1 MPMKILNSAEMKRVD
16 QRTIQ
21 QVGIPGIVLMENAGL
36 QIVKAIEEMWQP
48 TSPMKIAIFC
58 GKGNNGGDGY
68 VVARHLHN
76 RGHKPLIIL
85 LARREEI
92 TGDAKINLNIALNIG
107 IELLEVPTPQR
118 WEEQKPTLQSFD
130 LIVDA
135 ILGTGLFKPVT
146 GFYKEIIEE
155 INRSAV
161 EVASV
166 DIPSGLSAGTS
177 QVIGPAIKAHLTV
190 TFACPKYPHILPP
203 AEQYVGRLVVAD
215 ISIPQRVIEEEG
227 VRTNLVDEELIRECF
242 RQRKANTHKGHYGH
256 LLIIAG
262 SEGKTG
268 AACLAG
274 EAALRIG
281 TGLVTV
287 ATPQSCNPILEVKL
301 TEVMTVPLPETTD
314 GTICEK
320 AIEPTHHLME
330 GKSALAVGPGLSLNS
345 QTQCYIQQIVSSSTL
360 PTVIDADGL
369 NAFAECPDKLQG
381 EGKSLVITPH
391 PGEMA
396 RLVKI
401 KPEEIQKDRVDI
413 CRRFA
418 SDHRL
423 WVVLKG
429 YRTVIS
435 TPEGEVYINPTGN
448 PGMASGGTG
457 DVLTGMIAGLVAQ
470 KLPLTDAL
478 ILGVYL
484 HGLAGDLAAEEVG
497 QNYLAATD
505 ILDFLPEALLQFE
518 KE

>member
-1 MPMKILNSAEMKRVD
+1 MPIKIMNSAEMKRVD

-21 QVGIPGIVLMENAGL
+21 QVGIPGVVLMENAGL
-36 QIVKAIEEMWQP
+36 QMVKAIEEMWQQ

-68 VVARHLHN
+68 VVARHLYN

-85 LARREEI
+85 LASQDEI
-92 TGDAKINLNIALNIG
+92 SGDAKINLNIAVNMG
-107 IELLEVPTPQR
+107 IELLEVRTHQL
-118 WEEQKPTLQSFD
+118 WKKQKPPLKSFD

-135 ILGTGLFKPVT
+135 LLGTGLSNPVT

-155 INRSAV
+155 INRSEV
-161 EVASV
+161 KVASV
-166 DIPSGLSAGTS
+166 DIPSGLSADTS
-177 QVIGPAIKAHLTV
+177 EVIGPAIKAHLTV
-190 TFACPKYPHILPP
+190 TLGCPKYAHIMPP
-203 AEQYVGRLVVAD
+203 AEEYVGKLVIAD
-215 ISIPQRVIEEEG
+215 ISIPKKVIEEEN
-227 VRTNLVDEELIRECF
+227 VRTNLIDEELVREIF
-242 RQRKANTHKGHYGH
+242 PQRKANTHKGHYGH

-274 EAALRIG
+274 EGALRIG

-301 TEVMTVPLPETTD
+301 TEVMTAPLPETTD
-314 GTICEK
+314 RTISEK
-320 AIEPTHHLME
+320 AIEPTHHLLE
-330 GKSALAVGPGLSLNS
+330 GKSALAIGPGLSLNS
-345 QTQCYIQQIVSSSTL
+345 QTQYYIQQVVSTSTL
-360 PTVIDADGL
+360 PTIIDADGL
-369 NAFAECPDKLQG
+369 NAFADCPDKLKG

-391 PGEMA
+391 PGEIA
-396 RLVKI
+396 RLEKM
-401 KPEEIQKDRVDI
+401 KPEEIQKDRISI

-418 SDHRL
+418 QEHSL

-435 TPEGEVYINPTGN
+435 SPDGEVYVNSTGN

-470 KLPLTDAL
+470 RLPLNDAL

-484 HGLAGDLAAEEVG
+484 HGLAGDLASEQMGE
-497 QNYLAATD
+497 NYLAATD
-505 ILDFLPEALLQFE
+505 ILDFLPEALLRFE
-518 KE
+518 K

>member
-16 QRTIQ
+16 QKTIQ
-21 QVGIPGIVLMENAGL
+21 QVGIPGVVLMENAGL
-36 QIVKAIEEMWQP
+36 QMVKAIEDRWPP

-68 VVARHLHN
+68 VVARHLYN

-85 LARREEI
+85 LARRGEI
-92 TGDAKINLNIALNIG
+92 TGDAKINLNIAINMG
-107 IELLEVPTPQR
+107 IELLEVPTHHLWQ
-118 WEEQKPTLQSFD
+118 EQKPPLQSFD

-135 ILGTGLFKPVT
+135 LLGTGLAKPVT

-155 INRSAV
+155 INRSGV
-161 EVASV
+161 KVASI
-166 DIPSGLSAGTS
+166 DIPSGLSADTS
-177 QVIGPAIKAHLTV
+177 EVIGSAIKAHLTV
-190 TFACPKYPHILPP
+190 TFACPKYAHVLPP
-203 AEQYVGRLVVAD
+203 AEEYVGRLVVAD
-215 ISIPQRVIEEEG
+215 ISIPRKVIEEEG
-227 VRTNLVDEELIRECF
+227 VRTNLIDEELVRASF
-242 RQRKANTHKGHYGH
+242 PLRKANTHKGHYGH

-268 AACLAG
+268 AACMTG
-274 EAALRIG
+274 EGALRIG

-301 TEVMTVPLPETTD
+301 TEVMTAPLPETTD
-314 GTICEK
+314 RTISEK
-320 AIEPTHHLME
+320 AIEPTHHLLE
-330 GKSALAVGPGLSLNS
+330 GKSALAIGPGLSLHS
-345 QTQCYIQQIVSSSTL
+345 QTQYYIQQVVSTSTL

-369 NAFAECPDKLQG
+369 NAFVDCPDKLTG

-391 PGEMA
+391 PGELA
-396 RLVKI
+396 RLIKM
-401 KPEEIQKDRVDI
+401 KPEEINKDRVGI
-413 CRRFA
+413 CRRVA
-418 SDHRL
+418 HDHHL
-423 WVVLKG
+423 WLVLKG

-470 KLPLTDAL
+470 RLPMTDAL

-484 HGLAGDLAAEEVG
+484 HGLAGDLAAEQVG
-497 QNYLAATD
+497 ENYLAATD
-505 ILDFLPEALLQFE
+505 MLDFLPEALLRFE